1 MASEGVLL
9 GMGNPLLD
17 ISAVVDHE
25 FLDQYGV
32 TLNNAILAEDKH
44 VPMYKEL
51 AAKPDV
57 EYIAGGATQNTIR
70 VAQWMLQTP
79 KATSYI
85 GCIGDDEFGK
95 QMEKLASEGGVD
107 VQYDIDQTTAT
118 GTCAVLVVD
127 GERSLVANLS
137 AANNYKIEHL
147 KKPENWAVVEKA
159 KFFYSSGFFLTV
171 SPDSMLLVAKH
182 AAETGK
188 YYMVNLAAPFI
199 CQFFKDKLL
208 EVVPYVDFLFGNET
222 EAKTISSVLGWETE
236 DTEVIA
242 LKLAALPK
250 ACGTHKRVV
259 VITQGTDPSIVA
271 EDGEV
276 TKFPVI
282 LLPKE
287 KLVDTNAAGDS
298 FVGGFLSQLVL
309 GKSIHDCVCAGN
321 YAANVVIQ
329 RPGCTFPL
337 KPNFHAD

>member
-25 FLDQYGV
+25 FLDKYGV
-32 TLNNAILAEDKH
+32 TLNNAILAEAKH

-188 YYMVNLAAPFI
+188 LCSKPLPKYYMVHLAAPFI

-208 EVVPYVDFLFGNET
+208 EVVPYVDFLFGTET

-259 VITQGTDPSIVA
+259 VMTQGTDPSIVA

-287 KLVDTNAAGDS
+287 KLVDTNAT
-298 FVGGFLSQLVL
+298 
-309 GKSIHDCVCAGN
+309 GKE
-321 YAANVVIQ
+321 
-329 RPGCTFPL
+329 L
-337 KPNFHAD
+337 KYQ

>member
-1 MASEGVLL
+1 
-9 GMGNPLLD
+9 
-17 ISAVVDHE
+17 
-25 FLDQYGV
+25 
-32 TLNNAILAEDKH
+32 
-44 VPMYKEL
+44 
-51 AAKPDV
+51 
-57 EYIAGGATQNTIR
+57 
-70 VAQWMLQTP
+70 
-79 KATSYI
+79 
-85 GCIGDDEFGK
+85 
-95 QMEKLASEGGVD
+95 
-107 VQYDIDQTTAT
+107 
-118 GTCAVLVVD
+118 
-127 GERSLVANLS
+127 
-137 AANNYKIEHL
+137 
-147 KKPENWAVVEKA
+147 
-159 KFFYSSGFFLTV
+159 
-171 SPDSMLLVAKH
+171 
-182 AAETGK
+182 
-188 YYMVNLAAPFI
+188 MVNLAAPFI
-199 CQFFKDKLL
+199 CQYFKDKLL

-236 DTEVIA
+236 DIEVIA

>member
-1 MASEGVLL
+1 
-9 GMGNPLLD
+9 
-17 ISAVVDHE
+17 
-25 FLDQYGV
+25 
-32 TLNNAILAEDKH
+32 
-44 VPMYKEL
+44 
-51 AAKPDV
+51 
-57 EYIAGGATQNTIR
+57 
-70 VAQWMLQTP
+70 
-79 KATSYI
+79 
-85 GCIGDDEFGK
+85 
-95 QMEKLASEGGVD
+95 
-107 VQYDIDQTTAT
+107 
-118 GTCAVLVVD
+118 
-127 GERSLVANLS
+127 
-137 AANNYKIEHL
+137 
-147 KKPENWAVVEKA
+147 
-159 KFFYSSGFFLTV
+159 
-171 SPDSMLLVAKH
+171 
-182 AAETGK
+182 
-188 YYMVNLAAPFI
+188 MVNLAAPFI

-287 KLVDTNAAGDS
+287 KLVDTNAAG
-298 FVGGFLSQLVL
+298 
-309 GKSIHDCVCAGN
+309 N